1 MKSESKKVRVRF
13 APSPTGEVH
22 IGSARTALFNY
33 LFAKHNNGKIIL
45 RIEDTDQKRFVAG
58 AVERLIKAMEWLG
71 MTFDEGP
78 QLLKR
83 VVENP
88 NTKIQI
94 SNKIQNLNS
103 KIENYKP
110 CLPAGRLK
118 TENLCS
124 YGTYGPYIQSERLG
138 IYQEYA
144 QKLVEDGHAYYC
156 FCSEDRLKDM
166 REKQIKSKQAPMYD
180 RKCLNLSVTE
190 KQKNIKTKKPYV
202 MRLKVP
208 EGGKTVFTD
217 LIRGYV
223 EFDNVNLDD
232 QVLIKSDGMP
242 TYHLANVVDD
252 HLMNITH
259 VLRAEEWLPSTP
271 KHIILYDAFGWE
283 IPEFGHISLVLAPDK
298 SKLSKRHGATSIE
311 EFREC
316 GYLPEALVNY
326 ISLLGW
332 NPKDNREFFNLQ
344 ELIKEFEIT
353 KVNKAGG
360 IFDLDKLDYFNK
372 YYLHNKTVDEVYDLI
387 MQNPPPMTKKEII
400 LNKRII
406 TVIKERMVKL
416 NDFEELVKPFVPNKK
431 YSPDLLIFKKSTKQS
446 TLKGLSLIAYR
457 LSQIS
462 ELDWESIEKLN
473 QNLLD
478 VVEEN
483 NLTNGDVFWPVR
495 VALSGLE
502 KSPSPIEMLWV
513 LGKKESLIRLQK
525 GIKILS

>member
-1 MKSESKKVRVRF
+1 MNPNKQVRVRF

-22 IGSARTALFNY
+22 IGSAKTALFNY
-33 LFAKHNNGKIIL
+33 LFAKHYNGKIIL
-45 RIEDTDQKRFVAG
+45 RIEDTDQKRFVEG
-58 AVERLIKAMEWLG
+58 SVKRLNESMEWLG
-71 MTFDEGP
+71 IEFDESPEKGG
-78 QLLKR
+78 KY
-83 VVENP
+83 E
-88 NTKIQI
+88 
-94 SNKIQNLNS
+94 
-103 KIENYKP
+103 
-110 CLPAGRLK
+110 
-118 TENLCS
+118 
-124 YGTYGPYIQSERLG
+124 PYTQSERLG

-144 QKLVEDGHAYYC
+144 QKLIEDGHAYYC
-156 FCSEDRLKDM
+156 FCSEDRLKNM
-166 REKQIKSKQAPMYD
+166 REKQIKNKQASMYD
-180 RKCLNLSVTE
+180 RKCLTLPVTE
-190 KQKNIKTKKPYV
+190 KLKNIKTKKPYII
-202 MRLKVP
+202 RLKVP

-223 EFDNVNLDD
+223 EFDNVTIDD

-271 KHIILYDAFGWE
+271 KHIILYNAFGWE
-283 IPEFGHISLVLAPDK
+283 IPKFGHISLVLAPDK

-353 KVNKAGG
+353 KVNKTGG

-387 MQNPPPMTKKEII
+387 MQDPPPMTKKEII
-400 LNKRII
+400 LYKKII

-431 YSPDLLIFKKSTKQS
+431 YSPDLLVFKKSTKES
-446 TLKGLSLIAYR
+446 TIKGLSLIAYR
-457 LSQIS
+457 LSQIALTQWLS
-462 ELDWESIEKLN
+462 VDELNII
-473 QNLLD
+473 LLK
-478 VVEEN
+478 VVEDN
-483 NLTNGDVFWPVR
+483 SLTNGDVFWPVR

-502 KSPSPIEMLWV
+502 KSPSPTELLWV
-513 LGKKESLIRLQK
+513 LGEDESIKRLEK
-525 GIKILS
+525 AIKMLEG